1 MNGKFYFVATPIGNL
16 NDFSTR
22 QIETLNEVDIILC
35 EDTRNSLKLLN
46 NFHIQKQLLSFHKFN
61 YSKMLP
67 IVEKHLKDG
76 KNLALITDAGMPCVS
91 DPGSELIEMLK
102 TNEIDYTVVSGVS
115 AFLNAFVLS
124 GFSSPFTFI
133 GFLPEKL
140 KDKNS
145 LLTEIC
151 SYSSTLIFYSSV
163 HNIDDDLLYLYN
175 KLGDRKILIARELTK
190 LHEEKTFSTLKNGF
204 KGVKKGEFVIV
215 VEGKA
220 IVDKEN
226 LSIDEAYEYYINLG
240 YTKNEAIKLV
250 AKERNVNK
258 NEIYKYIIRREKND
272 GIV

>member
-22 QIETLNEVDIILC
+22 QIETLKQVDIILC

-46 NFHIQKQLLSFHKFN
+46 NFNIKKQLVSFHKFN

-67 IVEKHLKDG
+67 VVENYLKEG
-76 KNLALITDAGMPCVS
+76 KNLALITDAGTPCVS
-91 DPGSELIEMLK
+91 DPGTELIEMLRE
-102 TNEIDYTVVSGVS
+102 NEIDYTIISGVS

-133 GFLPEKL
+133 GFLPEKSRE
-140 KDKNS
+140 KQK
-145 LLTEIC
+145 LLSEIC

-163 HNIDDDLLYLYN
+163 HNIDDDLNYLYS
-175 KLGDRKILIARELTK
+175 KLSDRRIFIARELTK
-190 LHEEKTFSTLKNGF
+190 LHEEKYFSTLKEGY
-204 KGVKKGEFVIV
+204 KGVKKGEFVVV
-215 VEGKA
+215 VEGK
-220 IVDKEN
+220 KNEEKN
-226 LSIDEAYEYYINLG
+226 LSIDEAFEYYLNLG

-258 NEIYKYIIRREKND
+258 NEIYKYIIKRED
-272 GIV
+272 

>member
-1 MNGKFYFVATPIGNL
+1 MSGKFYFVATPIGNL
-16 NDFSTR
+16 NDFSIR
-22 QIETLNEVDIILC
+22 QIETLKEVDIILC

-46 NFHIQKQLLSFHKFN
+46 NFNIKKQLLSFHKFN

-67 IVEKHLKDG
+67 TIENYLTEG
-76 KNLALITDAGMPCVS
+76 KNIALITDAGMPCIS
-91 DPGSELIEMLK
+91 DPGTEIIEMLR
-102 TNEIDYTVVSGVS
+102 TNEIEYTVVSGVS

-124 GFSSPFTFI
+124 GFPSPFTFI

-145 LLTEIC
+145 LLAEVC

-163 HNIDDDLLYLYN
+163 HNIDDDLLYLNN
-175 KLGDRKILIARELTK
+175 KLGDRKIFIARELTK

-215 VEGKA
+215 VEGKEKNGN
-220 IVDKEN
+220 DN
-226 LSIDEAYEYYINLG
+226 LSIDEAYDYYINLG

-258 NEIYKYIIRREKND
+258 NEIYKYIIKREN
-272 GIV
+272 